1 MTVYPKKN
9 KRQNSFSVDLK
20 MLRNL
25 LEIPCPSDREDNIR
39 NHLTNHLSQGGIQHK
54 TDRKGNI
61 YSLSN
66 PGTPLLSAHM
76 DTKPFLTEKGNMYPI
91 TISDGKISGTDI
103 IGGDDKCGIYLIL
116 ELLKQRPQDFNFL
129 ISVEEEVGRV
139 GVKAF
144 MKNHAAEVAHLP
156 YALVLDR
163 HGSGDILCT
172 QNTYGVPAFESRLAQ
187 IGKQFGYSPARGT
200 FSDADILCYQTS
212 CANLSVGYY
221 NAHGT
226 EEYIILKDLKNA
238 YFYVNEILNQ
248 IHQNFPA
255 ARTYRP

>member
-1 MTVYPKKN
+1 
-9 KRQNSFSVDLK
+9 
-20 MLRNL
+20 
-25 LEIPCPSDREDNIR
+25 EIPSPSGMEDNIR
-39 NHLTNHLSQGGIQHK
+39 EHLTNHLSKKGIQHK

-66 PGTPLLSAHM
+66 PGAPLLSAHM

-116 ELLKQRPQDFNFL
+116 EMLKHRPQDINFL
-129 ISVEEEVGRV
+129 ISVEEEDSRK

-144 MKNHAAEVAHLP
+144 MKDHGDEVAQLP

-163 HGSGDILCT
+163 HGSRDILCT
-172 QNTYGVPAFESRLAQ
+172 QNRYGVLAFESRLAQ
-187 IGKQFGYSPARGT
+187 IGKQFGYSPARGLL
-200 FSDADILCYQTS
+200 SDADILCYQIS

-221 NAHGT
+221 NAHDT
-226 EEYIILKDLKNA
+226 DEYIILDDLKNA
-238 YFYVNEILNQ
+238 YFYVNEILDH
-248 IHQNFPA
+248 IHQRFPA